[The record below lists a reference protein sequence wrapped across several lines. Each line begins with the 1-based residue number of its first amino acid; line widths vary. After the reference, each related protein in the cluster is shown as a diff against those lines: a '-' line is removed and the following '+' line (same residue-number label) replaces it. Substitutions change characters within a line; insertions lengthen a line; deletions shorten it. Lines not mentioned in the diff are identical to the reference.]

1 MIEKLQPINCGQYLE
16 YPDREEVMNKINEI
30 IEVVNSLSTDDDY
43 VLPTPEEVKKALKDM
58 SGINDVF
65 KPLSKAKSLGT
76 IKE

>member
-43 VLPTPEEVKKALKDM
+43 VLPTPEEVK
-58 SGINDVF
+58 S
-65 KPLSKAKSLGT
+65 S
-76 IKE
+76 